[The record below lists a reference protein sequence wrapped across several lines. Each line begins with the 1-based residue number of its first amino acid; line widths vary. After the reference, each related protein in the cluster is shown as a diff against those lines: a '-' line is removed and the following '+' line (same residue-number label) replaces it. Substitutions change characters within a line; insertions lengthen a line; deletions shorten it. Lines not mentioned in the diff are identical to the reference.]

1 MAAVVVGERE
11 REAVRARMSEFSS
24 LVEPP
29 SASRIDP
36 TIVGGYEVGSS
47 LVRAGPSIASEAG
60 PAGPNRPYHAGSVSS
75 CLKQINSEKNFG

>member
-1 MAAVVVGERE
+1 MAVVVVGERE

-36 TIVGGYEVGSS
+36 TIYTTLRALGGGEG
-47 LVRAGPSIASEAG
+47 G
-60 PAGPNRPYHAGSVSS
+60 
-75 CLKQINSEKNFG
+75 